1 MRIRR
6 VSLPGQMTR
15 RLDGQVRNNA
25 GGYAY
30 LIDPKQQLD
39 RFLILGTEGG
49 TYYVGEPRL
58 TLENAVNAID
68 LMAQD
73 ARYVLA
79 RAAEISW
86 SGRAYKNDPAIF
98 LLAIA
103 ASYGG
108 SEVRQLVPEYFDR
121 IVRTGSHL
129 LAFVDY
135 ASELRGW
142 GRGLRRLV
150 GQWYDRRD
158 LRELAYQLT
167 KYQNRRGWTH
177 RDILRVAHP
186 KPSTP
191 ERSALFRY
199 ITQRTLDADLLPAE
213 VSEYLEAIG
222 HLRSRQLS
230 EADATRLIREHRLP
244 REVVPTEYLRSAE
257 VWRALLE
264 EMPMTAMLR
273 NLATMTRLGAIG
285 ARGNK
290 PDEWA
295 RMVIERLTD
304 AERLQKARIHPLGV
318 LAALVTYRRGSGAR
332 AKTAWTPVPAVVDA
346 LEEAY
351 RITFGNVPTTGKRL
365 VLALDVSGSMGYWNV
380 SGIAGLTCAFAAAAM
395 ATVTNAVERNVRIV
409 LFTEKLREAS
419 RRHFRNLESALELYR
434 TVQFGATDC
443 AQPMLWAMRH
453 GVEADAFVVYTD
465 NETWAGDVHPV
476 EALWQYRERTGIP
489 AKLVVVGMASTGFS
503 IADPNDAG
511 MLDVVGFDTAAPNA
525 IADFIAAL

>member
-1 MRIRR
+1 
-6 VSLPGQMTR
+6 MTR

-108 SEVRQLVPEYFDR
+108 REVRQLVPEYFDR

-230 EADATRLIREHRLP
+230 EADAARLIREHRLP

-264 EMPMTAMLR
+264 RDADDR
-273 NLATMTRLGAIG
+273 DAAQLGDDDAPWSHRRAG
-285 ARGNK
+285 QQAR
-290 PDEWA
+290 
-295 RMVIERLTD
+295 
-304 AERLQKARIHPLGV
+304 
-318 LAALVTYRRGSGAR
+318 
-332 AKTAWTPVPAVVDA
+332 
-346 LEEAY
+346 
-351 RITFGNVPTTGKRL
+351 
-365 VLALDVSGSMGYWNV
+365 
-380 SGIAGLTCAFAAAAM
+380 
-395 ATVTNAVERNVRIV
+395 
-409 LFTEKLREAS
+409 
-419 RRHFRNLESALELYR
+419 
-434 TVQFGATDC
+434 
-443 AQPMLWAMRH
+443 
-453 GVEADAFVVYTD
+453 
-465 NETWAGDVHPV
+465 
-476 EALWQYRERTGIP
+476 
-489 AKLVVVGMASTGFS
+489 
-503 IADPNDAG
+503 
-511 MLDVVGFDTAAPNA
+511 
-525 IADFIAAL
+525 

>member
-68 LMAQD
+68 LLTQEPRD
-73 ARYVLA
+73 VLA

-108 SEVRQLVPEYFDR
+108 REVRQLVPEYFDR

-230 EADATRLIREHRLP
+230 EADAARLIREHRLP

-295 RMVIERLTD
+295 RLVIARLTD

-318 LAALVTYRRGSGAR
+318 LAALVTYRSGSGAR
-332 AKTAWTPVPAVVDA
+332 AKTAWTPIPAVVDA

-395 ATVTNAVERNVRIV
+395 ATVTNAVEQNVRIV

-419 RRHFRNLESALELYR
+419 RRHFRNLERALELYR

-453 GVEADAFVVYTD
+453 GV
-465 NETWAGDVHPV
+465 
-476 EALWQYRERTGIP
+476 IP
-489 AKLVVVGMASTGFS
+489 
-503 IADPNDAG
+503 
-511 MLDVVGFDTAAPNA
+511 TARPK
-525 IADFIAAL
+525 FINCPPPLGSPR

>member
-108 SEVRQLVPEYFDR
+108 REVRQLVPEYFDR

-213 VSEYLEAIG
+213 VS
-222 HLRSRQLS
+222 R
-230 EADATRLIREHRLP
+230 
-244 REVVPTEYLRSAE
+244 VP
-257 VWRALLE
+257 
-264 EMPMTAMLR
+264 
-273 NLATMTRLGAIG
+273 
-285 ARGNK
+285 
-290 PDEWA
+290 
-295 RMVIERLTD
+295 
-304 AERLQKARIHPLGV
+304 
-318 LAALVTYRRGSGAR
+318 
-332 AKTAWTPVPAVVDA
+332 
-346 LEEAY
+346 
-351 RITFGNVPTTGKRL
+351 
-365 VLALDVSGSMGYWNV
+365 
-380 SGIAGLTCAFAAAAM
+380 
-395 ATVTNAVERNVRIV
+395 
-409 LFTEKLREAS
+409 
-419 RRHFRNLESALELYR
+419 
-434 TVQFGATDC
+434 
-443 AQPMLWAMRH
+443 
-453 GVEADAFVVYTD
+453 
-465 NETWAGDVHPV
+465 
-476 EALWQYRERTGIP
+476 
-489 AKLVVVGMASTGFS
+489 
-503 IADPNDAG
+503 
-511 MLDVVGFDTAAPNA
+511 
-525 IADFIAAL
+525 